1 MTYKITIEKQS
12 AKEAKKNMEISF
24 NGDTGII
31 TPTEISELQGSL
43 QELNNDTVN
52 NQSRT
57 SGIDLRTRLHNTEIA
72 SITVLDTLVAFN
84 FLPMSI
90 VPFTLQKKRLNVSIN
105 GKGREEIV
113 ELVAGKR
120 EKEQSAPSSF
130 FGNLFKKKDSP
141 QPPSNNMR
149 GNV

>member
-1 MTYKITIEKQS
+1 MISTITIEKTNP
-12 AKEAKKNMEISF
+12 KELKIMNIQHDQDS
-24 NGDTGII
+24 GII

-43 QELNNDTVN
+43 QELNNDKVSPITRN
-52 NQSRT
+52 

-90 VPFTLQKKRLNVSIN
+90 VPFTLQKKRLAVSLK
-105 GKGREEIV
+105 GKGRDEIV

-120 EKEQSAPSSF
+120 ENELQQKSSF
-130 FGNLFKKKDSP
+130 FGHMFKKKEK
-141 QPPSNNMR
+141 MEL
-149 GNV
+149 

>member
-1 MTYKITIEKQS
+1 MISTIIVEKVS
-12 AKEAKKNMEISF
+12 PRESRAVMNIDHDEDS
-24 NGDTGII
+24 GII

-43 QELNNDTVN
+43 QELNNDKVN
-52 NQSRT
+52 PISRN

-90 VPFTLQKKRLNVSIN
+90 VPFTLQKKRLAVSLR
-105 GKGREEIV
+105 GKGRDEIV

-120 EKEQSAPSSF
+120 ESDQVASKGF
-130 FGNLFKKKDSP
+130 FGKLFQKKDDG
-141 QPPSNNMR
+141 MR
-149 GNV
+149 GNL

>member
-1 MTYKITIEKQS
+1 MKSKITIEKVTPRQARKVMNIQHDNDS
-12 AKEAKKNMEISF
+12 
-24 NGDTGII
+24 GII

-43 QELNNDTVN
+43 QELNNDKVN
-52 NQSRT
+52 PISRN
-57 SGIDLRTRLHNTEIA
+57 SGIDLRTRLFNSEIA

-90 VPFTLQKKRLNVSIN
+90 VPFTLQKKRLAVSLK
-105 GKGREEIV
+105 GKGRDEIV

-120 EKEQSAPSSF
+120 ETDQVASKGF
-130 FGNLFKKKDSP
+130 FGNMFKKKDDG
-141 QPPSNNMR
+141 MR

>member
-1 MTYKITIEKQS
+1 MKNTIIIEKVS
-12 AKEAKKNMEISF
+12 PRESRKVMNISQ
-24 NGDTGII
+24 NNDTGII

-43 QELNNDTVN
+43 QELNNDKVN
-52 NQSRT
+52 PISRN

-90 VPFTLQKKRLNVSIN
+90 VPFTLQKKRLAVSLR
-105 GKGREEIV
+105 GKGRDEIV

-120 EKEQSAPSSF
+120 ESEQVAQKGF
-130 FGNLFKKKDSP
+130 FGNMFKKKD
-141 QPPSNNMR
+141 QNGGM
-149 GNV
+149 GGV

>member
-1 MTYKITIEKQS
+1 MISTITIEKTNP
-12 AKEAKKNMEISF
+12 KELKIMNIQHDQDS
-24 NGDTGII
+24 GII

-43 QELNNDTVN
+43 QELNNDKVSPITRN
-52 NQSRT
+52 

-90 VPFTLQKKRLNVSIN
+90 VPFTLQKKRLAVSLK
-105 GKGREEIV
+105 GKGRDEIV

-120 EKEQSAPSSF
+120 ENELQQKSSF
-130 FGNLFKKKDSP
+130 FGNMFKKKEK
-141 QPPSNNMR
+141 MEL
-149 GNV
+149 